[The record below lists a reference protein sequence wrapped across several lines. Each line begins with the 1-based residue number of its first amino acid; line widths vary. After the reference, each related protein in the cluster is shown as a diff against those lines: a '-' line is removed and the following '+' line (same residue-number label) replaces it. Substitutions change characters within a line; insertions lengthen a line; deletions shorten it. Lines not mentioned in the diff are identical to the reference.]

1 MKMDKFQNG
10 LAGGI
15 DALVPPFPL
24 ASASQAAMPTL
35 EQLVEQAGDLSDA
48 ERTRL
53 LQALRGVEV
62 SPRVDFPPEV
72 NARLEVAAQYV
83 RTSIGSVPPE
93 FKEKAQQQLRVAMGA
108 GTASQRVMWIRRA
121 ADTLAEGYEPV
132 AACRSGCSHCCHI
145 PVKISLAEAQ
155 VLGKA
160 IGRKPVP
167 PAQHG
172 PAPAEQEACSFLEDG
187 RCSIYAKRPAV
198 CRYHMN
204 LDIDDLLCRPVPGGA
219 VPVPYLDVRPLVMA
233 RVVTGGRSAYA
244 DIRQWF
250 PYPGRDAAA
259 GEEMDKDRHAQALA
273 VSF

>member
-1 MKMDKFQNG
+1 MDKFKNELPG
-10 LAGGI
+10 DADVLA
-15 DALVPPFPL
+15 PPFPL
-24 ASASQAAMPTL
+24 ASTTAAGSSPL
-35 EQLVEQAGDLSDA
+35 EQLLAQAEHLSDE
-48 ERTRL
+48 ERTFV
-53 LQALRGVEV
+53 LQALRGVPVEANEA
-62 SPRVDFPPEV
+62 FPPEV
-72 NARLEVAAQYV
+72 NARLAVAEEHA
-83 RTSIGSVPPE
+83 RNSIVGVPRA
-93 FKEKAQQQLRVAMGA
+93 FKEKADQQLRVAMGA

-121 ADTLAEGYEPV
+121 ADTMAEGYGPV
-132 AACRSGCSHCCHI
+132 AACKAGCAHCCHI

-172 PAPAEQEACSFLEDG
+172 PAPAEQEACSFLVDG
-187 RCSIYAKRPAV
+187 RCSIYAERPAV

-233 RVVTGGRSAYA
+233 RVVTGGRTAYA

-250 PYPGRDAAA
+250 PRPRRDDAS
-259 GEEMDKDRHAQALA
+259 GEEMGNDRHAQASA
-273 VSF
+273 F

>member
-1 MKMDKFQNG
+1 MNMDKFQNG
-10 LAGGI
+10 PAGGT
-15 DALVPPFPL
+15 DALDPPFPL
-24 ASASQAAMPTL
+24 ASTLAAGSSPL
-35 EQLVEQAGDLSDA
+35 EQLLAQADHLSDE
-48 ERTRL
+48 ERSFV
-53 LQALRGVEV
+53 LQALRGVPVEANKA
-62 SPRVDFPPEV
+62 FPPEV
-72 NARLEVAAQYV
+72 NARLAVAEEQA
-83 RTSIGSVPPE
+83 RNSIVSVPRA
-93 FKEKAQQQLRVAMGA
+93 FKEKAEQQLRVAMSA
-108 GTASQRVMWIRRA
+108 STASQRVMWIRRA
-121 ADTLAEGYEPV
+121 ADTMADGYGPV

-172 PAPAEQEACSFLEDG
+172 TAPAEHEACSFLVDE
-187 RCSIYAKRPAV
+187 RCSIYAERPAV

-259 GEEMDKDRHAQALA
+259 GEEMGKDRHAQALA
-273 VSF
+273 VPF